1 MEMLLLVA
9 FLLFSV
15 AIFLAFG
22 VTTNDVTALF
32 EKKKEDTF
40 KSQMKDKENVL
51 VKFVNDTKDMLS
63 ATGQTGKFNFVLI
76 LTVVLVVVGAFV
88 AGMLGNLYLVPVFAI
103 ACGILPFIYIRF
115 QFISYN
121 KLVIE
126 ELVTAMSSVT
136 TSYERTE
143 NILMAFKE
151 NTEDTREPIRS
162 IFESFVHEMENV
174 NPNYET
180 AIEHMKGRID
190 NSVWVEW
197 CEALKRCSRNR
208 GIKYVL
214 SPIVTKLSKINVVT
228 GELQNI
234 LMDCIKDFWMLIVAA
249 LALLY
254 VGVFVLPSGLMIDIP
269 ENLSNILIALN
280 FAVALIVSIKA
291 TLITREIKFDL

>member
-1 MEMLLLVA
+1 MEIILLLALV
-9 FLLFSV
+9 FLTI

-22 VTTNDVTALF
+22 VKTSDFITLF

-40 KSQMKDKENVL
+40 KSQMNDKENIIVRL
-51 VKFVNDTKDMLS
+51 SRDTKNMLQ
-63 ATGQTGKFNFVLI
+63 ATGQTGKFNFVIALALVLI
-76 LTVVLVVVGAFV
+76 AVGAVV
-88 AGMLGNLYLVPVFAI
+88 AIMIGNVYLVPVFGI
-103 ACGILPFIYIRF
+103 ACGVVPFIYLKF
-115 QFISYN
+115 QFIAYN

-126 ELVTAMSSVT
+126 ELATAMSSVT
-136 TSYERTE
+136 TSYERSE
-143 NILMAFKE
+143 NILQAFKE
-151 NTEDTREPIRS
+151 NIEDTREPIRS
-162 IFESFVHEMENV
+162 IFTGFVNEIENV

-234 LMDCIKDFWMLIVAA
+234 LMDSIKDFWLLIVAA

-254 VGVFVLPSGLMIDIP
+254 VGVYVLPSGLMIDIP

-291 TLITREIKFDL
+291 TLITKEIKFDL